1 MSVSCCSNPTLRSAL
16 TIEGEELRERIL
28 CASCNHLHLD
38 EVVPVPVRWPGEG
51 YCYHCGGMLEEET
64 FVEGRPTN
72 LRCEGCSLTEQ
83 EALEMH
89 RRLAH
94 ANHGSQGLILGA
106 VRALEGQ
113 RLVLSIKLATA
124 AAMSGEDP
132 GYARLVRLQ
141 AMAAGGLGDMAMDE
155 AWNWLTL
162 SGPAVPVDTL
172 IWLAGMEAES
182 GNLPGTRRAL
192 EAALRLD
199 PRNVE
204 LWTDFAEVLVVTE
217 DWHEAVQAAR
227 MGVGDADDEIRARN
241 LQVITDVA
249 EAMYARE
256 LYAESLSVVAQAG
269 EHVESHV
276 ELAWLRARIAALK
289 NDLDVAREWLQ
300 IVLTLEPDHVE
311 ARQAWDKVKPEERR
325 GWFGFG
331 RGSK

>member
-1 MSVSCCSNPTLRSAL
+1 MSVSCCANPTPRSVL
-16 TIEGEELRERIL
+16 TIEGEEIRERMH
-28 CASCNHLHLD
+28 CASCRHLHLD
-38 EVVPVPVRWPGEG
+38 EVLPVPVRWPGEG
-51 YCYHCGGMLEEET
+51 YCFHCGGLLEEET
-64 FVEGRPTN
+64 FVEGRPSN
-72 LRCEGCSLTEQ
+72 LRCEGCSLTET

-94 ANHGSQGLILGA
+94 ANHGSEGLVLGA
-106 VRALEGQ
+106 VRALDNQ

-132 GYARLVRLQ
+132 GYARLIRLQ
-141 AMAAGGLGDMAMDE
+141 ALAAGGLSDIAMDE
-155 AWNWLTL
+155 GWSWVSAA
-162 SGPAVPVDTL
+162 GPSVSVDAL
-172 IWLAGMEAES
+172 VWLAGMEAES
-182 GNLPGTRRAL
+182 GNLPGTKRAL

-199 PRNVE
+199 SGSPA

-217 DWHEAVQAAR
+217 DWQDAVQAAC
-227 MGVGDADDEIRARN
+227 MGLGGAGDEIRTRN

-256 LYAESLSVVAQAG
+256 LYAEALSVVARAG
-269 EHVESHV
+269 EHAESHV
-276 ELAWLRARIAALK
+276 QLAWLRARIAALK

-300 IVLTLEPDHVE
+300 IVLSLEPGHAE
-311 ARQAWDKVKPEERR
+311 AQQAWDTVKPEERR